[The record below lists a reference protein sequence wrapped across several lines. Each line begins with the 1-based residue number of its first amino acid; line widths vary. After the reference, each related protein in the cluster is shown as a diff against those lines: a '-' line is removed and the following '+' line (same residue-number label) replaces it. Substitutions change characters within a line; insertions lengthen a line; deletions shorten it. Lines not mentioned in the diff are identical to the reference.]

1 MEALMPKATF
11 FNLPSE
17 KRELIIS
24 AATQVFSAER
34 YNAASINQICRKAG
48 IAKGSFYQYFDNKL
62 DLYVYIMKSAIQAKV
77 RFFSDAVDEF
87 NNLSLSEQFKLLFV
101 KGAEFAKAQPLYA
114 ALGEQFLIENDEA
127 AKAAVIKEGDMQA
140 QSLLI
145 TMIQNTK
152 AKGEIDNGVDE
163 LALSILLQSV
173 SDAVSKLGNMGSE
186 SSAEDINS
194 LVDSLISIVYNG
206 IRKRD

>member
-1 MEALMPKATF
+1 MPKATF

-87 NNLSLSEQFKLLFV
+87 NSLSLSEQFKLLFV

-145 TMIQNTK
+145 TMIQNAK

>member
-114 ALGEQFLIENDEA
+114 ALGEQFLIEDDEA

-145 TMIQNTK
+145 TMIQNAK

>member
-1 MEALMPKATF
+1 M
-11 FNLPSE
+11 
-17 KRELIIS
+17 
-24 AATQVFSAER
+24 
-34 YNAASINQICRKAG
+34 
-48 IAKGSFYQYFDNKL
+48 
-62 DLYVYIMKSAIQAKV
+62 

-145 TMIQNTK
+145 TMIQNAK

>member
-1 MEALMPKATF
+1 MPKATF

-145 TMIQNTK
+145 TMIQNAK

-173 SDAVSKLGNMGSE
+173 SDVSANWGIWVLRARRGY
-186 SSAEDINS
+186 NS
-194 LVDSLISIVYNG
+194 LVDSLISIAYNG

>member
-145 TMIQNTK
+145 TMIQNAK

>member
-1 MEALMPKATF
+1 MPKATF

-145 TMIQNTK
+145 TMIQNAK

>member
-1 MEALMPKATF
+1 MPKATF

-24 AATQVFSAER
+24 SATQVFSAER

-145 TMIQNTK
+145 TMIQNAK

>member
-1 MEALMPKATF
+1 M
-11 FNLPSE
+11 
-17 KRELIIS
+17 
-24 AATQVFSAER
+24 
-34 YNAASINQICRKAG
+34 
-48 IAKGSFYQYFDNKL
+48 
-62 DLYVYIMKSAIQAKV
+62 
-77 RFFSDAVDEF
+77 
-87 NNLSLSEQFKLLFV
+87 LFV

-145 TMIQNTK
+145 TMIQNAK

>member
-1 MEALMPKATF
+1 MPKATF

-114 ALGEQFLIENDEA
+114 ALGEQFLIENDEG

-145 TMIQNTK
+145 TMIQNAK

>member
-145 TMIQNTK
+145 TMIQNAK

-186 SSAEDINS
+186 NSAEDINS

>member
-62 DLYVYIMKSAIQAKV
+62 DLYVYIMK
-77 RFFSDAVDEF
+77 
-87 NNLSLSEQFKLLFV
+87 
-101 KGAEFAKAQPLYA
+101 
-114 ALGEQFLIENDEA
+114 
-127 AKAAVIKEGDMQA
+127 
-140 QSLLI
+140 
-145 TMIQNTK
+145 
-152 AKGEIDNGVDE
+152 
-163 LALSILLQSV
+163 
-173 SDAVSKLGNMGSE
+173 
-186 SSAEDINS
+186 
-194 LVDSLISIVYNG
+194 
-206 IRKRD
+206 